1 MYSIQMKHL
10 LLACGL
16 LAGVPVLKA
25 QDDALPKK
33 EKSRVTVRVVEEN
46 GEDRIV
52 KEHSYDTGE
61 LSQQQQRAH
70 LDSLL
75 NALDIEGKG
84 KNRRIT
90 ITMEDGDLQK
100 PGLFDMARKSRP
112 ARADFRWEEL
122 DKMSWQLDTAL
133 SKSAAKVEFK
143 VNKLLADIESR
154 PMDFHFDIGDRIKKA
169 KAFNMDWESGFPNSS
184 KTVRAVAINPNK
196 PFDGHL
202 NLRFTVR
209 EKGDVLITVTDTKG
223 KEQAKKELRD
233 FEGEFVGQIKLK
245 DSASGV
251 LFVNI
256 VQNEDGVSQRV
267 SLPEKTGSK

>member
-1 MYSIQMKHL
+1 MKYL
-10 LLACGL
+10 LLTCGL
-16 LAGVPVLKA
+16 LAGIPVLKA
-25 QDDALPKK
+25 QDDMLPKK
-33 EKSRVTVRVVEEN
+33 EKSRVTIRVVEED
-46 GEDRIV
+46 GEDRVV

-61 LSQQQQRAH
+61 LSQQQQRTH

-75 NALDIEGKG
+75 NVLDIEGKG

-100 PGLFDMARKSRP
+100 PERFELARKSP
-112 ARADFRWEEL
+112 PVRADFRWKEL
-122 DKMSWQLDTAL
+122 DRLGWQLDTAL
-133 SKSAAKVEFK
+133 SKSAAKMEFK

-154 PMDFHFDIGDRIKKA
+154 PGDFHFDIGDRIKKA
-169 KAFNMDWESGFPNSS
+169 RAFNMDWESGFPNSS
-184 KTVRAVAINPNK
+184 KTVRAVVINPNK

-202 NLRFTVR
+202 NLRFTVK

-233 FEGEFVGQIKLK
+233 FEGEFIGQIKLK

-256 VQNEDGVSQRV
+256 VQNEDGVSQRIA
-267 SLPEKTGSK
+267 LPEKAGSK